1 MSEIGDTSSFKF
13 LTVKIELKMNGNWIF
28 IERFTLK
35 YMKIFNFIFDFK
47 LQHWVI
53 SMLSICKDFN
63 RSLYLQEV

>member
-1 MSEIGDTSSFKF
+1 MVTGSLLNALHRSI
-13 LTVKIELKMNGNWIF
+13 LK
-28 IERFTLK
+28 TL
-35 YMKIFNFIFDFK
+35 NLIFDFK